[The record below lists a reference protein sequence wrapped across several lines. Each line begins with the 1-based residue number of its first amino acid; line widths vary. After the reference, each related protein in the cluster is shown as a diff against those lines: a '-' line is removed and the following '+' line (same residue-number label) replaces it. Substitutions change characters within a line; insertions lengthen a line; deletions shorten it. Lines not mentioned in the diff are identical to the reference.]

1 MFLNSGCW
9 STILGEP
16 CAGSCQAE
24 LQHVLLDL
32 ELSNEHLVISQRVQD
47 YLLLG
52 DRRWSGE
59 AVDSEEPELPWLT
72 DLLVQLLGMGLGA
85 SQAQQGRGAN
95 FVLQE
100 SFATSGCIAW

>member
-1 MFLNSGCW
+1 MRRKLPSRA
-9 STILGEP
+9 S
-16 CAGSCQAE
+16 A
-24 LQHVLLDL
+24 VLLDL
-32 ELSNEHLVISQRVQD
+32 ELSNEHLVQD

-95 FVLQE
+95 FVLPE